1 MVGWTESCAT
11 TGLRERDEQ
20 LRNQNSQAVHCGNIT
35 TEGNRGNEGREKPLS
50 HSLRYLRY
58 LLCDP
63 HPVLPLAV
71 AAKRDGRGWRPTPID
86 AVVADA
92 YGLSRDHYAHV
103 LSTFSHASYKKAPE
117 LCLARFD
124 ELKSIGLDAFT
135 KKHDPYWDIPLNE
148 SLPQPVIDL
157 PGLGEGG
164 EEERFELGE
173 TAGKRKRK
181 GRARK

>member
-103 LSTFSHASYKKAPE
+103 LSTFSHASYKKAPLLKPPHSSVHQNTRISKGANCRPRRALHRAAPVPVVRE
-117 LCLARFD
+117 PHLQAFDRHHLAGG
-124 ELKSIGLDAFT
+124 KTQMQS
-135 KKHDPYWDIPLNE
+135 K
-148 SLPQPVIDL
+148 
-157 PGLGEGG
+157 PGFLL
-164 EEERFELGE
+164 FY
-173 TAGKRKRK
+173 AI
-181 GRARK
+181 AA